1 MLRIEIKQHIA
12 CYQIPEIGNP
22 ILTYPLVP
30 PSTVFGLLRFIC
42 NYESINFENTQ
53 IAISG
58 SYETKTRHIITNHI
72 TGISDEGKYK
82 SNIIPTEELY
92 NVSHVIH
99 IQSKKEFE
107 DKIIENVYKAT
118 RLGRKEDLITSIE
131 CIQIDK
137 IIELDG
143 DNLDYTNVKNINDYL
158 YISFDKNKSKE
169 ALSIFRISLDSDKTL
184 LDQDVLKMHFI
195 RVLFL
200 KVQSFI
206 LKKEKFL
213 VSKNNDGKYYVFE
226 WINDLKT

>member
-1 MLRIEIKQHIA
+1 MLRIEIKQNIA

-42 NYESINFENTQ
+42 DYESINFENTQ

-58 SYETKTRHIITNHI
+58 NYETKTRHIITNHI
-72 TGISDEGKYK
+72 TGISDNGIYK

-92 NVSHVIH
+92 NISHIIH
-99 IQSKKEFE
+99 ISNKEFE
-107 DKIIENVYKAT
+107 NKIMENLYKAT
-118 RLGRKEDLITSIE
+118 RLGRKEDLITEIKCE
-131 CIQIDK
+131 KVD
-137 IIELDG
+137 EL
-143 DNLDYTNVKNINDYL
+143 KNINAERLDLSKVVNIDNYL
-158 YISFDKNKSKE
+158 YIPFGKNRVME
-169 ALSIFRISLDSDKTL
+169 ALSIFRISLDSDKSL
-184 LDQDVLKMHFI
+184 LDQGVLKMHFI

-226 WINDLKT
+226 WINDVKT